1 MKSFK
6 GFLSELTI
14 SPNYQQRGTFNP
26 YYILDASVESDV
38 NDMLNMT
45 DVKFQ
50 NVESGTGEL
59 LKDFGGK
66 YIFQVTADKYIKV
79 KRSQIKS
86 HFGMK
91 SRKDATA
98 SSNVNEFLSMY
109 FLKHGGFTNAES
121 WMADVGGKTG
131 GTGIYYGEGTE
142 VTYEKLISLLDK
154 DDTAIRDINIG
165 YQNSVA
171 IQQDLVGQTWKKL
184 YWTPKS
190 KPEGIGGKNPS
201 DVILKMSDGS
211 FIGYS
216 NKISS
221 GKDVTPKFNTN
232 IIAYYGKLD
241 NRREKTTIKN
251 LIDKAWND
259 AAATVTGENAKAAL
273 KKINIKDEKFS
284 ESSSARKF
292 TSLAK
297 EFIKDKLK
305 FYTTDMYYPFRNN
318 CITSFSDH
326 LMNQRSLSYFLQTMG
341 HYTFDDPDSTPCP
354 YKLLI
359 GSEKGSTLKD
369 VSSNEEYKEI
379 LFSKSTSL
387 RSIRKQYDGTTQSF
401 KIFFTVGGNNVEIPI
416 TMRTRV
422 SGGWSGKA
430 LYITT
435 SGLKT

>member
-26 YYILDASVESDV
+26 YYILDASVESDI

-59 LKDFGGK
+59 LKDFGGR

-79 KRSQIKS
+79 KKSQIKS

-98 SSNVNEFLSMY
+98 SSNVNEFLSVY
-109 FLKHGGFTNAES
+109 FLKHGGFTDAES

-131 GTGIYYGEGTE
+131 GTGIYYGEGHQ
-142 VTYEKLISLLDK
+142 VTYEELIGLLDR
-154 DDTAIRDINIG
+154 DGTAIRDINIG

-171 IQQDLVGQTWKKL
+171 IQGDIVGQTWNKL
-184 YWTPKS
+184 YWAPQQ
-190 KPEGIGGKNPS
+190 KPEGIGEKNPS
-201 DVILKMSDGS
+201 DVVLEMSDGN

-216 NKISS
+216 NKIAA
-221 GKDVTPKFNTN
+221 GKDATPKFNTN
-232 IIAYYGKLD
+232 IYAFYGKLE
-241 NRREKTTIKN
+241 NRREKTIIGN

-273 KKINIKDEKFS
+273 EKFNISREKFS
-284 ESSSARKF
+284 ESSSATKF
-292 TSLAK
+292 ASLAK
-297 EFIKDKLK
+297 EFIKDNLK

-326 LMNQRSLSYFLQTMG
+326 LMNQRNLSYFLQTIG
-341 HYTFDDPDSTPCP
+341 YYTFDDPDSTPCP
-354 YKLLI
+354 YKLLV
-359 GSEKGSTLKD
+359 GSEKGSRLQD
-369 VSSNEEYKEI
+369 VSSNEDYKEI
-379 LFSKSTSL
+379 LFSKPTDL
-387 RSIRKQYDGTTQSF
+387 RSIRKEYNGTTQSF
-401 KIFFTVGGNNVEIPI
+401 KIFFTVDSNNATIPI
-416 TMRTRV
+416 TMRTRA
-422 SGGWSGKA
+422 SGGWKGKS

-435 SGLKT
+435 SGLKI